1 MKSNTDSLNYLIW
14 GLILIVFIFAI
25 QYFFLKCYGFS
36 LSLLIA
42 DIFATGYMR
51 GV

>member
-1 MKSNTDSLNYLIW
+1 MKSDTESLNYLIW
-14 GLILIVFIFAI
+14 VLILIVFIFAV
-25 QYFFLKCYGFS
+25 QYYVLKCYGFS

-42 DIFATGYMR
+42 DIFATGYMG